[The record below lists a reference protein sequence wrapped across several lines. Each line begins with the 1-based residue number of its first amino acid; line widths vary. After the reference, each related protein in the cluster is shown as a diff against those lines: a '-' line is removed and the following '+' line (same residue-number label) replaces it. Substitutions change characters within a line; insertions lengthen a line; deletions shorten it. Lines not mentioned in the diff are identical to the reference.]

1 MIVERSKIMSSK
13 FVMSFLV
20 TVSIMSYQVLGTAV
34 YVENYSFEKPTVTGS
49 TPAKIVGWDNDG
61 KDDIPGWSSDG
72 IAADSGIEDNG
83 TATDGVQNGFL
94 MYSDPAVWQITGE
107 TIVEGMTYTLTV
119 DVYTT
124 SGATQCRLSMFYL
137 DGVTKIELAGENY
150 DITDRLFSN
159 PVVAK
164 LRFTAPFGE
173 ACIGKNLGIMVD
185 NNGGGWSG
193 LDNVRLDAS
202 YVAPIYPED
211 GYIYVGWEDDL
222 EWVVA
227 NDWLC
232 NLYFG
237 TSSELDETD
246 LVLSETTDRTYD
258 PGTLEYETPYYWRV
272 DALEPNVP
280 PLPGYIVHEG
290 SVWSFTT
297 ASEKPQQMTISPFPR
312 QIVEPGSNVVFEADG
327 VMVETWTW
335 YKQGNDTPLTN
346 DGTNYLVDAN
356 ELTVLNMDIDDEGF
370 YYCVG
375 SNSLTS
381 ETGRTGSSRLLL
393 RRLFG
398 HWKMNDNLE
407 DSVTDVYPSA
417 VAHPGTMP
425 KPLEPVFVEG
435 IDDSA
440 FDDSADRLTYIIVED
455 DDPNS
460 LFEIY
465 GTGIT
470 ASAWIKTTHI
480 GWGAVMS
487 KAEVYTWPDLSG
499 WVMETYHDSIS
510 MVMRSGDTSYGTAAG
525 LAVSIND
532 GKWHL
537 VVGTYDPETHLAH
550 MYASYIDEYGV
561 NRLAHGI
568 SWEFEALTYVDEP
581 FKIGVESNPS
591 DTVASDYTGLIDD
604 VRLYT
609 YAMDYE
615 EIWEK
620 LYSPVQS
627 EPICANLDYDAEYD
641 LNNDCQTDIDDFVSF
656 IAGWLSGGLY

>member
-1 MIVERSKIMSSK
+1 MRSK
-13 FVMSFLV
+13 FVKCFLAALLL
-20 TVSIMSYQVLGTAV
+20 ISYQVSGTAV
-34 YVENYSFEKPTVTGS
+34 YVENYSFEVPTVTGS
-49 TPAKIVGWDNDG
+49 SPAKIVGWDNEG

-72 IAADSGIEDNG
+72 IAADSGIEDND
-83 TATDGVQNGFL
+83 TATHGVQNGFL
-94 MYSDPAVWQITGE
+94 MGSDPPVWQVTGA
-107 TIVEGMTYTLTV
+107 TLVEGMTYTLTV
-119 DVYTT
+119 DAYSTA
-124 SGATQCRLSMFYL
+124 GATQCRLSMFYL
-137 DGVTKIELAGENY
+137 DGITKIELTGENY
-150 DITDRLFSN
+150 NITDRLFLN
-159 PVVAK
+159 PVAAK

-185 NNGGGWSG
+185 NNAGGWSG

-227 NDWLC
+227 NNWLC

-237 TSSELDETD
+237 TDSELDETD
-246 LVLSETTDRTYD
+246 LRLSETTDRTYD
-258 PGTLEYETPYYWRV
+258 PGELEYETPYYWRV

-290 SVWSFTT
+290 SVWSFRT

-312 QIVEPGSNVVFEADG
+312 QIVESGSDVVFEADG

-335 YKQGNDTPLTN
+335 YKQGNSSPLPN
-346 DGTNYLVDAN
+346 DGTNYVIDEN
-356 ELTVLNMDIDDEGF
+356 QLTVLNVEFSDEGF

-381 ETGRTGSSRLLL
+381 ETARTPSSRILL

-398 HWKMNDNLE
+398 HWKMDGNLE
-407 DSVTDVYPSA
+407 DSVTDVYPTA

-425 KPLEPVFVEG
+425 KPLEPEFVEG

-440 FDDSADRLTYIIVED
+440 FLDSDERLTYINVED

-465 GTGIT
+465 ATGIT
-470 ASAWIKTTHI
+470 ASAWVKTTHI

-487 KAEVYTWPDLSG
+487 KSIQNDWPDWSG
-499 WVMETYHDSIS
+499 WVMETYHDSVN
-510 MVMRSGDTSYGTAAG
+510 MVMRSGDASYGTAAG
-525 LAVSIND
+525 VAVSLNNNQ
-532 GKWHL
+532 WHL

-550 MYASYIDEYGV
+550 MYASYIDENGV

-568 SWEFEALTYVDEP
+568 SWEFEALTYVNEP
-581 FKIGVESNPS
+581 FKIGAETNETHTWGS
-591 DTVASDYTGLIDD
+591 DFTGLIDD

-615 EIWEK
+615 EIWEE
-620 LYSPVQS
+620 LYSPIES

-641 LNNDCQTDIDDFVSF
+641 VNNNCQTDIDDLAGFA
-656 IAGWLSGGLY
+656 AGWLSNGLYE